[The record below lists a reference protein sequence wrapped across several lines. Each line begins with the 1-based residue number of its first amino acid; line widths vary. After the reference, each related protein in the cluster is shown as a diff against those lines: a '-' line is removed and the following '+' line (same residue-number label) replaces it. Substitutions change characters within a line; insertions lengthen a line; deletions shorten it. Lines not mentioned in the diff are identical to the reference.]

1 MPNRT
6 ELEEAGIKLVNDKKI
21 KDLVIENLQAKLR
34 IPKVSL
40 N

>member
-6 ELEEAGIKLVNDKKI
+6 ELEEAAIKLVNDKKI

-34 IPKVSL
+34 ILKVSL

>member
-6 ELEEAGIKLVNDKKI
+6 ELEEAAIKLANDKKI
-21 KDLVIENLQAKLR
+21 NDLVIENLQAKLR
-34 IPKVSL
+34 ILKVSL